1 MIRIYYNE
9 QGDITWTVSVHAAPT
24 VSEPY
29 IDHEDDNIKINCW
42 RVDTDTKQLIA
53 VEPEPGFSRFRG

>member
-9 QGDITWTVSVHAAPT
+9 QGDITWTVSTHAAPA
-24 VSEPY
+24 VADVY

-42 RVDTDTKQLIA
+42 RVDIATKQ
-53 VEPEPGFSRFRG
+53 

>member
-9 QGDITWTVSVHAAPT
+9 QGDITWTVSTHAAPA
-24 VSEPY
+24 VADVY

-42 RVDTDTKQLIA
+42 RVDIATKQLIA
-53 VEPEPGFSRFRG
+53 VEPATPFSRFSK